1 MKKLILFL
9 GSLFLLS
16 GCGYAKD
23 LTEYVDVEFMGMD
36 TQGTATYTIDTEKL
50 NKDVFK
56 YDSESDFLDEK
67 EQEEMS
73 DFYNSFKIKLD
84 KTDKL
89 SNGDKVK
96 VIAKVNEKKTKKIK
110 SGEKEVVVEG
120 LEEPQKLTSEDV
132 EKHLVINFNGVSG
145 RGVAQ
150 IDNTFDSPLNT
161 ITFTIEND
169 GKLKNGDKAKIE
181 KTKELE
187 EALSSEGYV
196 LDKKFA
202 PEFEVKGLA
211 KVAEEATDIANLED
225 IKRMIDEE
233 VKRQYKDS
241 EYFSKYEITLNKLM
255 YRQFAKENSDEDNGW
270 YSSSNTDGNLIG
282 IYTIKE
288 YSTGTDSKLRDTFTA
303 IIGYSDIVLNDKNEV
318 NVAEMEKISTTK
330 DDTYSLESVI
340 KLYEGYGYTEV
351 K

>member
-1 MKKLILFL
+1 M
-9 GSLFLLS
+9 
-16 GCGYAKD
+16 
-23 LTEYVDVEFMGMD
+23 
-36 TQGTATYTIDTEKL
+36 
-50 NKDVFK
+50 
-56 YDSESDFLDEK
+56 
-67 EQEEMS
+67 
-73 DFYNSFKIKLD
+73 
-84 KTDKL
+84 
-89 SNGDKVK
+89 
-96 VIAKVNEKKTKKIK
+96 
-110 SGEKEVVVEG
+110 
-120 LEEPQKLTSEDV
+120 
-132 EKHLVINFNGVSG
+132 
-145 RGVAQ
+145 AQ

-255 YRQFAKENSDEDNGW
+255 YRQFAKENSYEDNGW

-303 IIGYSDIVLNDKNEV
+303 IIGYSYIVLNDKNEV